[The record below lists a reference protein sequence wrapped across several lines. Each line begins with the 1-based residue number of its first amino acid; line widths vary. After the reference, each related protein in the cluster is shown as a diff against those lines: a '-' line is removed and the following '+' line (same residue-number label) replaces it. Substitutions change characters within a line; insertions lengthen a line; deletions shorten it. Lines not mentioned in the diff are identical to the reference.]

1 MDAKANESS
10 PGMSLPPRRIAIPP
24 QEQGQEHL
32 PRDTMD
38 PTLLN
43 RAAMVCQVARA
54 LAHTAE
60 GRDAKIRELQDAVK
74 SGTYQVPAEQIAG
87 KMLQDT
93 LHELL

>member
-10 PGMSLPPRRIAIPP
+10 PGMSLPPRRSTVPP
-24 QEQGQEHL
+24 QVQEQEH
-32 PRDTMD
+32 PSRDTEASA
-38 PTLLN
+38 PLN
-43 RAAMVCQVARA
+43 RAVACQVARA
-54 LAHTAE
+54 LARTDE

>member
-10 PGMSLPPRRIAIPP
+10 PGKSLPPQQTTIAP
-24 QEQGQEHL
+24 QEQDRHA
-32 PRDTMD
+32 RDTTD
-38 PTLLN
+38 STLLN
-43 RAAMVCQVARA
+43 RAAAVCQVARA
-54 LAHTAE
+54 LTYAAE

-74 SGTYQVPAEQIAG
+74 SGTYQAPAEQIAE